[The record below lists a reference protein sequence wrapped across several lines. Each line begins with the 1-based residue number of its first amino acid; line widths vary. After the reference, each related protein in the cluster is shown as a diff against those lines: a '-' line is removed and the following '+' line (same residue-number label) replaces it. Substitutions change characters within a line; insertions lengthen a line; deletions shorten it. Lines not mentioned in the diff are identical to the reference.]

1 MTVGPTK
8 PATVHARWRQP
19 VRSAGTPA
27 SQRRAFASLLAVAC
41 LATAVP
47 AHAQDSEIKGRLK
60 WFTAGAVLP
69 PEDFQRQANGTPSYD
84 HTGSLRV
91 LVRADANRKNSDRE
105 SSLRFI
111 ADYSLSWLSG
121 DSLALAS
128 SASQQT
134 LDQTP
139 TEDARRLMRLTWE
152 IDDGRR
158 HRAVH
163 RFDRFALE
171 YRRRNLSVT
180 VGRQAVSWGSGRVF
194 QPMDLFN
201 PFAPTTVDRDYKP
214 GDDIVLVEQA
224 FGGSDLQFLYVARR
238 DEYGKAGSDSASRAI
253 KWHGFVGG
261 SEIEVLGAR
270 HYLDDVLGLTVRVPI
285 GGAILRTDVTGTRL
299 DADEEWYLSGIVNI
313 DWAFDLFGRAAFG
326 FVEYY
331 HNDFGVRE
339 LPGRRS
345 ELPSPLVTRLA
356 RGELFN
362 LMRDYL
368 AVGATYQWSALW
380 TQSLTTIVNLDDRS
394 SLVQTSLVY
403 EPSDFTRMLL
413 GITTVLGDEGEE
425 FGGVPVVEG
434 VTSGGG
440 TQAFLQFVYFR

>member
-1 MTVGPTK
+1 MIVGANPT
-8 PATVHARWRQP
+8 PILHGRWTRP
-19 VRSAGTPA
+19 VRSAA
-27 SQRRAFASLLAVAC
+27 LVATLC
-41 LATAVP
+41 LATAAP
-47 AHAQDSEIKGRLK
+47 AQAQDSEIKGRLK
-60 WFTAGAVLP
+60 WFSAGAMLP
-69 PEDFQRQANGTPSYD
+69 DEDFQRQASGTPAID

-91 LVRADANRKNSDRE
+91 LVRADANRKGGGSD

-111 ADYSLSWLSG
+111 ADYSLSWLNG
-121 DSLALAS
+121 DSFALAS
-128 SASQQT
+128 GAGQQT

-201 PFAPTTVDRDYKP
+201 PFAPTTVDREYKP
-214 GDDIVLVEQA
+214 GDDVVLVEQA

-238 DEYGKAGSDSASRAI
+238 DEYGKVGTDSASRAI
-253 KWHGFVGG
+253 KWHGFLGG

-299 DADEEWYLSGIVNI
+299 EADDDWYVSGIVNV
-313 DWAFDLFGRAAFG
+313 DWAFDLFQRAAFG
-326 FVEYY
+326 FIEYF

-339 LPGRRS
+339 LPARRS
-345 ELPSPLVTRLA
+345 ELPYPLVTRLA

-362 LMRDYL
+362 MMRDYL

-394 SLVQTSLVY
+394 SLLQTALVY
-403 EPSDFTRMLL
+403 EPSDFTRMQM
-413 GITTVLGDEGEE
+413 GITTVLGDAGEE
-425 FGGVPVVEG
+425 FGGVPVVGG

-440 TQAFLQFVYFR
+440 SQAFLQFVYFR

>member
-1 MTVGPTK
+1 MRSADTP
-8 PATVHARWRQP
+8 RP
-19 VRSAGTPA
+19 VR
-27 SQRRAFASLLAVAC
+27 QRRESTGWRAFAALLVAAC
-41 LATAVP
+41 CVSSGS

-69 PEDFQRQANGTPSYD
+69 AEDFQRQANGTPAYD

-91 LVRADANRKNSDRE
+91 LVRADANRKGGDRE

-121 DSLALAS
+121 DSFALAS
-128 SASQQT
+128 GASQQT

-214 GDDIVLVEQA
+214 GDDVFLVEQA

-238 DEYGKAGSDSASRAI
+238 NEGGKVGTDSASRAV
-253 KWHGFVGG
+253 KWHGFLGG

-270 HYLDDVLGLTVRVPI
+270 HYLDDVFGLTVRVPI

-299 DADEEWYLSGIVNI
+299 EADEEWYVSGIVNI

-345 ELPSPLVTRLA
+345 ELPSPLVTRLT

-380 TQSLTTIVNLDDRS
+380 TQSLVTIVNLDDRS
-394 SLVQTSLVY
+394 SLVQTSLNY
-403 EPSDFTRMLL
+403 EPSDFTRMQL

-425 FGGVPVVEG
+425 FGGVPVVDG

>member
-1 MTVGPTK
+1 M
-8 PATVHARWRQP
+8 
-19 VRSAGTPA
+19 RSAPPPPCRYA
-27 SQRRAFASLLAVAC
+27 RARRVGARLLTVAC
-41 LATAVP
+41 VAA
-47 AHAQDSEIKGRLK
+47 AMAAQARDAEIKGRLK
-60 WFTAGAVLP
+60 WLTSGAVLP
-69 PEDFQRQANGTPSYD
+69 SEDFQRQAHGTPAYD
-84 HTGSLRV
+84 HSGGLRV
-91 LVRADANRKNSDRE
+91 IVRADANRPRDDSDT
-105 SSLRFI
+105 SLRFI

-121 DSLALAS
+121 DSFAFAN
-128 SASQQT
+128 APQQT

-139 TEDARRLMRLTWE
+139 TEDARRLMNLTWE

-214 GDDIVLVEQA
+214 GDDVVLVEQA
-224 FGGSDLQFLYVARR
+224 FGGSDLQLLYVARR
-238 DEYGKAGSDSASRAI
+238 NEYGKVGTDSASRAI
-253 KWHGFVGG
+253 KWHGFLGG
-261 SEIEVLGAR
+261 GEIEVLGAR

-299 DADEEWYLSGIVNI
+299 EADEEWYVSGIVNI

-326 FVEYY
+326 FVEYF
-331 HNDFGVRE
+331 HNDFGVGA
-339 LPGRRS
+339 LPERRS
-345 ELPSPLVTRLA
+345 ELPNPLAALG
-356 RGELFN
+356 GELFNVMRDYAVGDLLFN

-368 AVGATYQWSALW
+368 VPSGRLTSGARLW

-394 SLVQTSLVY
+394 SLVQTCSARPQLRTVG
-403 EPSDFTRMLL
+403 LHAQQIGL
-413 GITTVLGDEGEE
+413 TTVLGDEGEE
-425 FGGVPVVEG
+425 FGGVPVVDG

-440 TQAFLQFVYFR
+440 TRAFLQFVYFR